1 MAENSNLHSIKVP
14 FVEMS
19 AYQKA
24 ALAINEAM
32 QNRCYDQYPASLSS
46 WKTYVHFH
54 AYDGCLQC
62 AVMCLLFLTICETPL
77 WCNDTG
83 VGYWQWRTA
92 QQRCTVKGGA
102 PSNEVIMSGVP
113 LVPSGIGILMEYV
126 LLGTILVRIIL
137 VTKLQIAFKNCGADF
152 RSYKAIMFDWVMIVL
167 GLVDVA
173 VFTCNPSAGF
183 RIAPYVRFGLAAAL
197 PWVQELLYSFWRVL
211 LAVTQIGVFLLGTVI
226 IFAWVAAMIFDDL
239 DMTDR
244 YGDPVNT
251 GFETFG
257 NSLYTSFSAMTTAN
271 LPDAMIPS
279 YAHSRSFIWLWM
291 PFFVM
296 AVCIFQQVVLA
307 VVYGEYQENATDVMK
322 EGSKKLVQGI
332 NAAFG
337 FIKEPIQV
345 KKHGRM
351 QQVVRFEAFNEV
363 AGLLSNIARG
373 AIIDLN
379 LIELAYQALDRDDD
393 GLLTKDELHEFTD
406 VLQTG
411 FKVTKRDGWLRRRFA
426 GSCLGRCLS
435 RLMDN
440 RKEGPDYGYQERF
453 NGSVFDI
460 FMNCVLG
467 VNVAWIVFQSYIDLN
482 NLAEPDFFEVID
494 IFFCFIYLAEVWL
507 KLCYWSWGEYWT
519 SMDNRFDFLTTMVLA
534 CSGLAYCM
542 TDVSSN
548 VLRFFNLLRLV
559 RMLKALNN
567 IRAYR
572 EIWFIIERMIGTCWN
587 VLAMNFLVIYLWSAA
602 GVQLF
607 GGQLYKDSPAL
618 QGQDFDYFDS
628 HFQVYN
634 FNDMLMAMVTLFFFT
649 LTTWVDQIA
658 VVCVATADPFTLR
671 WFLNWGHLL
680 SFYVASPLLAFN
692 VFTAFSIDVFCKL
705 QEMDEAA
712 EPDMV
717 ASSLADIRE
726 RFAERGMCLHVQ
738 ESTALSR
745 AKVYREMFLDNSD
758 DAGIADGNATTNN
771 PLGSDGA
778 N

>member
-1 MAENSNLHSIKVP
+1 MTTMAENSNLHSIKVP

-173 VFTCNPSAGF
+173 VFTCNPSARF

-211 LAVTQIGVFLLGTVI
+211 IAVSQIGVFLMGTVV

-239 DMTDR
+239 DMNDR

-251 GFETFG
+251 GFETFS
-257 NSLYTSFSAMTTAN
+257 NSLYTSFAAMTTAN
-271 LPDAMIPS
+271 LPDAMVPS
-279 YAHSRSFIWLWM
+279 YAHRRSMIWLWM

-307 VVYGEYQENATDVMK
+307 GVYAEYQQNATDVMRT
-322 EGSKKLVQGI
+322 GSRKRARGI
-332 NAAFG
+332 DAAFG
-337 FIKEPIQV
+337 FMQEQVHV
-345 KKHGRM
+345 KKQGRT
-351 QQVVRFEAFNEV
+351 QPVVRFEAFTEV
-363 AGLLSNIARG
+363 AGVLRSFVKGISMDVNFL
-373 AIIDLN
+373 
-379 LIELAYQALDRDDD
+379 ELVYHALDRDDD
-393 GLLTKDELHEFTD
+393 GLLTKEEFQELTD
-406 VLQTG
+406 VLQTN
-411 FKVTKRDGWLRRRFA
+411 FKVTARDGYFRHYHAGRF
-426 GSCLGRCLS
+426 LS
-435 RLMDN
+435 KIMDN
-440 RKEGPDYGYQERF
+440 GHDGPDYGYKDRF
-453 NGSVFDI
+453 DGSVFDM

-467 VNVAWIVFQSYIDLN
+467 LNVAWIVFQSYIDLN
-482 NLAEPDFFEVID
+482 NLEEADFFQVID
-494 IFFCFIYLAEVWL
+494 IFFCFIYLAEVWF
-507 KLCYWSWGEYWT
+507 KLGYWSWAEYWT
-519 SMDNRFDFLTTMVLA
+519 SVDNRFDFFTTMILA
-534 CSGLAYCM
+534 SAGLAYCI

-607 GGQLYKDSPAL
+607 GGKLFKDNPIL
-618 QGQDFDYFDS
+618 QGKDLDYFES
-628 HFQVYN
+628 HFQAYN

-649 LTTWVDQIA
+649 LTTWVDPIA
-658 VVCVATADPFTLR
+658 VACAATAEPLTLQ
-671 WFLNWGHLL
+671 WVLTWGHLL
-680 SFYVASPLLAFN
+680 TFFVASPLLAFN

-712 EPDMV
+712 EPNMIV
-717 ASSLADIRE
+717 ASLANIRA
-726 RFAERGMCLHVQ
+726 RMADRGYCLHIQ

-745 AKVYREMFLDNSD
+745 TKVYREIFLCDTDDDSSGDVNETESGSPDN
-758 DAGIADGNATTNN
+758 
-771 PLGSDGA
+771 
-778 N
+778 